1 MTDRTLTAT
10 RSSDPSGVVVLTVAG
25 ELDHHTA
32 PEVTQV
38 LQQTPFT
45 PDTPVVLDLAG
56 LTYCD
61 STGITVLV
69 SAYNR
74 SRESGTPLVLAA
86 VRDDLMRVLQIVG
99 LDQIFTFRPTVD
111 EAVTALRTSA
121 ES

>member
-10 RSSDPSGVVVLTVAG
+10 RRSDPSGVVVLTVNG

-32 PEVTQV
+32 PQVTQV

-45 PDTPVVLDLAG
+45 PEAPVVMDLTN
-56 LTYCD
+56 LSYCD

-69 SAYNR
+69 GAYNR
-74 SRESGTPLVLAA
+74 ARETATPLILAA
-86 VRDDLMRVLQIVG
+86 VADDLMRVLQIVG

-111 EAVTALRTSA
+111 EAIATLSAPSA
-121 ES
+121 E

>member
-10 RSSDPSGVVVLTVAG
+10 RRTDPSGVVVLTVDG

-38 LQQTPFT
+38 LHQTPFT
-45 PDTPVVLDLAG
+45 PDSPVVMDLAG

-61 STGITVLV
+61 STGITVFV
-69 SAYNR
+69 GAFNR
-74 SRESGTPLVLAA
+74 SRETGTPLILAA

-99 LDQIFTFRPTVD
+99 LDQIFTFQPTV
-111 EAVTALRTSA
+111 EQAIATLHTSA